1 MSISADRQH
10 AAASAALGIFKHL
23 AVSEMSPDIREVCG
37 TEVTRVFQQFV
48 FHLRLTCQPTL
59 AMDWLS
65 AMLRAQC
72 ILETERQ

>member
-37 TEVTRVFQQFV
+37 SDHKSVSTVCVSFEADVPANPCYGF
-48 FHLRLTCQPTL
+48 
-59 AMDWLS
+59 LS